1 MGLFTFVKNAGEKLF
16 GSADEKAKQKK
27 VAEAPDVAPELTQ
40 EEIDSARSDELIGL
54 IKSFNL
60 DIDSL
65 YVAIEED
72 LATISGYANSRADKE
87 KAILIAGNI
96 EGIAQVDD
104 RISVV
109 LREGDAVS
117 AEENSTRVQD
127 QDRKT
132 VEVDEP
138 VFHTVAGGESLSKIA
153 KIYYGDTGKY
163 MFIFE
168 ANTPMLKSPDL
179 IYPGQVLRIPSLD
192 A

>member
-16 GSADEKAKQKK
+16 GSADKKAKQKK
-27 VAEAPDVAPELTQ
+27 VAEAPDVAPKLTQ

-72 LATISGYANSRADKE
+72 LVTISGYANSRADKE

-109 LREGDAVS
+109 LREGNAVS
-117 AEENSTRVQD
+117 AEEKS
-127 QDRKT
+127 KE